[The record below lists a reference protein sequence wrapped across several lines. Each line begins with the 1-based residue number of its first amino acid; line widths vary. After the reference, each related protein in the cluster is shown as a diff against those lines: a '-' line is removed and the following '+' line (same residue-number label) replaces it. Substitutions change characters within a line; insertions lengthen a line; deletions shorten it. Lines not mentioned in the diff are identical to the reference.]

1 MSGIRVGMGIG
12 ISVGMGIGMVRRS
25 RVLIQTLIH
34 ILILV
39 LSQPNKRS
47 LGVGLWDGKV
57 SLLYTNGIQNHEE

>member
-1 MSGIRVGMGIG
+1 MG
-12 ISVGMGIGMVRRS
+12 ISVGIGIGIRMVRRS